1 MGRRGGWLD
10 QTLIV
15 KSDPEF
21 MAPVNFY
28 AGKGCIFYAFFMTCA
43 VPVIGNYSL
52 KVTKRSN

>member
-15 KSDPEF
+15 KPDPEF